1 MPIEFLKVVSSVP
14 RKVQAAD
21 DDLLVDDAED
31 ELLDNSEELT
41 SLEADGDWVD
51 EDEDED
57 SDDDG
62 GEEDLSDEEEST
74 LKLYELLGS
83 FYALN
88 AEPTDEQFHALALS
102 IGVTPEYLEEQQY
115 KVMSVIMSDDP
126 SAFKDALKDSV
137 STANAEDTGEWL
149 PAEGELDGE
158 PDMSTL

>member
-1 MPIEFLKVVSSVP
+1 MPIEFLKVISSVP

-21 DDLLVDDAED
+21 DDLLLDDTED
-31 ELLDNSEELT
+31 ELLDSSEELT
-41 SLEADGDWVD
+41 SLEADGDWVA
-51 EDEDED
+51 EGEGEEEEG
-57 SDDDG
+57 S
-62 GEEDLSDEEEST
+62 EEDLSDEEEST

-137 STANAEDTGEWL
+137 STANADDAGEWL

-158 PDMSTL
+158 PDPSTI